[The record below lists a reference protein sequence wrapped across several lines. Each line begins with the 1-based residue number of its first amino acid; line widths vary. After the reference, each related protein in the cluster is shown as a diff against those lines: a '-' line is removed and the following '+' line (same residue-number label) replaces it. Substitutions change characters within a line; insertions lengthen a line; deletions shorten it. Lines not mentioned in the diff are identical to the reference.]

1 MLTLSLL
8 PQTNVTKKKHF
19 KVINTLNMQLVIS
32 E

>member
-8 PQTNVTKKKHF
+8 PQTNVTKKHF
-19 KVINTLNMQLVIS
+19 KVINTLNMQLVVS

>member
-8 PQTNVTKKKHF
+8 PQTNVTKKNHF
-19 KVINTLNMQLVIS
+19 KVINTLNMQLVVS